1 MDIGSFHSV
10 YFLGIGGI
18 GMSAL
23 ARYFSAQGTVIGG
36 YDLTASVLTRQL
48 ENMGMDIHYEDNPE
62 LISQAFRDKEKTL
75 VVLTPAVPE
84 NHLEWAFFR
93 SEGFTIVK
101 RALVLGQIFN
111 SQTGIAIAGTH
122 GKTSVSTFTSF
133 MLNETGIGCNAF
145 LGGISKNF
153 NSNLVLNQSEFVVA
167 EADEFDRS
175 FLQLFPHILLI
186 TTVDADHLDIYSGLE
201 EIQHTFQLLVNQ
213 VRQGGTVILNNKVKL
228 DVPAGLSHFTYSL
241 DDASSD
247 FYASNIRKEKGAY
260 CFTLNTP
267 FLRVQNMRLEVPG
280 KTNIE
285 NAIAAMAVSYVLGAT
300 PDKLIG
306 ALPRMRGVVRR
317 FDVQYQSERV
327 VYIDDY
333 AHHPRE
339 LDAVI
344 SSLRDWFPGKKI
356 TAVFQPHLF
365 SRTRDFATEFAESL
379 SKVDE
384 LILMD
389 IYPARE
395 KPIPGV
401 TSDIIFNRL
410 SLEFK
415 HRCSKINLLS
425 TLKELNIEV
434 LLTAGAG
441 DIDQFILEI
450 AHYLAENEK
459 V

>member
-1 MDIGSFHSV
+1 MDIGSFHRV

-23 ARYFSAQGTVIGG
+23 ARYFSAQGAMVGG
-36 YDLTASVLTRQL
+36 YDLTATGLTRQL
-48 ENMGMDIHYEDNPE
+48 ESMGMEIHYNDNPE
-62 LISQAFRDKEKTL
+62 LIPQAFRELGKTL

-84 NHLEWAFFR
+84 NHLEWKFFKDR
-93 SEGFTIVK
+93 GFTILK
-101 RALVLGQIFN
+101 RAQVLGQIFN

-122 GKTSVSTFTSF
+122 GKTSVTTFTSF
-133 MLNETGIGCNAF
+133 LLNETGIGCNAF

-153 NSNLVLNQSEFVVA
+153 NSNLVLNKSEYVVA

-175 FLQLFPHILLI
+175 FLQLFPHFLLI

-213 VRQGGTVILNNKVKL
+213 VRQGGTVVLNNKVKL
-228 DVPAGLSHFTYSL
+228 KVPEGLSHFTYSL
-241 DDASSD
+241 DDALSD

-260 CFTLNTP
+260 CFTLHTP
-267 FLRVQNMRLEVPG
+267 FFRVQNLQLEVPG

-285 NAIAAMAVSYVLGAT
+285 NAIAAMAVSCVLGAT

-317 FDVQYQSERV
+317 FDVQYQSEKV

-401 TSDIIFNRL
+401 TSDIIFNRVR
-410 SLEFK
+410 LEAK

-441 DIDQFILEI
+441 DIDQFITEI
-450 AHYLAENEK
+450 SHYLAENEK